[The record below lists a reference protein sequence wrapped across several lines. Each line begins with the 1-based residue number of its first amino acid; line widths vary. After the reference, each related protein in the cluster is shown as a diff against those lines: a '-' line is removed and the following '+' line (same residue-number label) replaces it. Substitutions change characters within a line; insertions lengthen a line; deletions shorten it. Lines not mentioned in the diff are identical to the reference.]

1 MYKIYS
7 SEQTRHKA
15 STFET
20 KALLYLAGFHPDSE
34 KMEFFIVDFYNDLT
48 GTDRLSEEVWDLQSK
63 ATLNQGP
70 SAIGR
75 NLVTLYKNHI
85 SDFEFHHYILF
96 FGGPSSRVVINGGKK
111 VFGINN
117 IRPDALEKIKMALED
132 ECSKKDYIDKS
143 RVTKKSIDEFLERV
157 TFVIDDKEEVEYIKS
172 LITVDPKYAPDN
184 LILKQIFEEIRNTQS
199 SKKDHN
205 EIEGVELSTFSE
217 YKRFNRHIETKKIR
231 LLILHRILNYN
242 FEDKSIPRSFTRYLD
257 SLDDIDRDSFI
268 DSCQERV
275 TLTLFDNS
283 NAKHFW
289 KFFENILI
297 CIMKDEKS
305 SINEIYEKL
314 DKEIL
319 KKNPHL
325 DDYSARYF
333 IAIVRDDIG
342 VR

>member
-1 MYKIYS
+1 MYKISS

-48 GTDRLSEEVWDLQSK
+48 STDRLSEEVWDLQSK
-63 ATLNQGP
+63 ATSNQGP
-70 SAIGR
+70 SAIGK
-75 NLVTLYKNHI
+75 NLVTLYKNYI
-85 SDFEFHHYILF
+85 SDFEFHHFILF
-96 FGGPSSRVVINGGKK
+96 FGGQSLTVTINDSEKI
-111 VFGINN
+111 FGIDS
-117 IRPDALEKIKMALED
+117 IRPDALKKIKKSLKD
-132 ECSKKDYIDKS
+132 ECLKRGYIEQT
-143 RVTKKSIDEFLERV
+143 RVTDKSIDDFMRRV
-157 TFVIDDKEEVEYIKS
+157 TFVVDEREEVEYIRA
-172 LITVDPKYAPDN
+172 LITVDPKYVPDD
-184 LILKQIFEEIRNTQS
+184 LLLKQIFEEIRDTQS
-199 SKKDHN
+199 SKKDRN

-231 LLILHRILNYN
+231 LLILHRILNYD
-242 FEDKSIPRSFTRYLD
+242 FKHTSIPRSFTRYLD
-257 SLDDIDRDSFI
+257 SLEDTDRDTFI

-289 KFFENILI
+289 KFFENVLV
-297 CIMKDEKS
+297 CVMHDETGS
-305 SINEIYEKL
+305 VNEIYEKL

-333 IAIVRDDIG
+333 IAIVKDGIS
-342 VR
+342 VH